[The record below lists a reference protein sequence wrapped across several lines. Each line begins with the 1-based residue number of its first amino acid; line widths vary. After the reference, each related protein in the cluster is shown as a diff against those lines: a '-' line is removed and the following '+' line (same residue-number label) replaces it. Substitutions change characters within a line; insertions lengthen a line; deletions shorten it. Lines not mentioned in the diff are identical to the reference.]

1 MNVQSQQLTQL
12 RTQIRNTPHLN
23 EADAMNMI
31 RPVVIF
37 LCGGWGRTWSAA
49 LFTLLLTACAGQDAY
64 RDARALLANDQAGA
78 ALSKLEEAARLDPHS
93 AQYRL
98 EYLKTRQRL
107 TNELLLQAERAKN
120 ARQFDVAEAAYRRAL
135 ELQPDSESAL
145 YGLKQIER
153 ERRWDDWLTQAQTYL
168 DKKDFDAA
176 RPRIQAVLLE
186 NPGHAAAAALMQ
198 VLDKAG
204 DKASAPPAP
213 VTALSANYK
222 KTVSLEFRDASIK
235 TIFELIAKSAGL
247 NFVFDKDVRTDQK
260 TSIFLRNST
269 VEAAVSRLLITNQ
282 LDQRVLDENTVL
294 IYPDTPAKQK
304 DYQLLTVKSF
314 YLSNA
319 DAKNVANT
327 LKTLLKVKDVVVD
340 ERQNM
345 LTLRD
350 TPEVVRLAEKLV
362 VLNDVP
368 EAEVM
373 LEVEV
378 IEVKRTG
385 LLDLGIRWPDQAS
398 FTPLS
403 SASGTQLTLNDLKN
417 LSGNTMGVAVNPLSI
432 SGRKTQGTTNILA
445 NPRIRSK
452 NREKAKILIGDRVP
466 NITTT
471 STATGFISDSVN
483 YIDVG
488 LKLDVEPTIY
498 PDNEIVIKVGLEV
511 SNIVSQ
517 VETKSGTRAYQIGT
531 RNANT
536 VLRLKDGENQI
547 LAGLINDEDRKT
559 ASRIPGLGDI
569 PVAGRLFG
577 GQADETSK
585 TEIVLS
591 ITPRLIRG
599 LVRPGA
605 AVMEFESGTESGL
618 RSRSGEGGGSVSTNT
633 TLTNTPA
640 GTAPWARPA
649 GSPLPPGAPGSGLPL
664 GSNQIG
670 LGTNINNA
678 PNNAGLPLPL
688 PLPLRDAEFRLL
700 GPLQVRNAQTFTVD
714 LWIDPKKPVVALPL
728 ALGFDPAVVQV
739 LSVEEG
745 DFMRQGG
752 AASQLESRIDQ
763 GGQVLL
769 TLTRKGAAGATSSGK
784 VATLTLRAVAANKTS
799 VIQVLTVAP
808 QGEGGASLTTGLPAA
823 LQFAVTP

>member
-1 MNVQSQQLTQL
+1 MNKSKTNCLL
-12 RTQIRNTPHLN
+12 FKGW
-23 EADAMNMI
+23 A
-31 RPVVIF
+31 RP
-37 LCGGWGRTWSAA
+37 WSVA
-49 LFTLLLTACAGQDAY
+49 LVALLLSACAGQDAY

-78 ALSKLEEAARLDPHS
+78 ALSKVEEAARLDPHS

-98 EYLKTRQRL
+98 EYLRTRQRL
-107 TNELLLQAERAKN
+107 TNEVLLQAERAKN

-145 YGLKQIER
+145 NGLQQIER
-153 ERRWDDWLTQAQTYL
+153 ERRWDDWLAQAQTHL

-186 NPGHAAAAALMQ
+186 NPGHADAAALMQ
-198 VLDKAG
+198 ILDKANE
-204 DKASAPPAP
+204 KASAPPAP
-213 VTALSANYK
+213 VAALSANYK
-222 KTVSLEFRDASIK
+222 KTLSLEFRDASIK

-260 TSIFLRNST
+260 ISIFLRNST

-417 LSGNTMGVAVNPLSI
+417 LSGNTIGVAVNPLSI
-432 SGRKTQGTTNILA
+432 SARKTQGATNILA

-577 GQADETSK
+577 GQADETSE

-599 LVRPGA
+599 LVRPSA
-605 AVMEFESGTESGL
+605 AVMEFDSGTESGL
-618 RSRSGEGGGSVSTNT
+618 RSRGGEGGGATSNTSTSNT
-633 TLTNTPA
+633 GSNNPA
-640 GTAPWARPA
+640 GTTPRARPP
-649 GSPLPPGAPGSGLPL
+649 GSTLPPGAPGSGLPL
-664 GSNQIG
+664 GSNQSG
-670 LGTNINNA
+670 LGTNPNNA

-688 PLPLRDAEFRLL
+688 RDADFRLL

-752 AASQLESRIDQ
+752 AASHLESRIDQ

-799 VIQVLTVAP
+799 AIQVLTVAP

>member
-1 MNVQSQQLTQL
+1 MNA
-12 RTQIRNTPHLN
+12 RTQRRADPHLN
-23 EADAMNMI
+23 EANAMNMI
-31 RPVVIF
+31 RPVVGF
-37 LCGGWGRTWSAA
+37 LRGSWRCLSCVA
-49 LFTLLLTACAGQDAY
+49 LLALLLTACAAQEAY
-64 RDARALLANDQAGA
+64 RDARALLAKDQAGA

-107 TNELLLQAERAKN
+107 TSELLQQAERARTS
-120 ARQFDVAEAAYRRAL
+120 RQFDVAETAYRRAL

-145 YGLKQIER
+145 YGIQQIER
-153 ERRWDDWLTQAQTYL
+153 ERRWDEWLEQAQAHL

-176 RPRIQAVLLE
+176 RPRVQAVLLE
-186 NPGHAAAAALMQ
+186 NPSHGAATALMQ
-198 VLDKAG
+198 LLDKAS
-204 DKASAPPAP
+204 DKATPLPSP
-213 VTALSANYK
+213 VTALSAHYK

-260 TSIFLRNST
+260 TSIFLRSST

-319 DAKNVANT
+319 DAKNVSNT

-417 LSGNTMGVAVNPLSI
+417 LSGNTIGVAVNPLSI
-432 SGRKTQGTTNILA
+432 SARKTLGATNILA

-547 LAGLINDEDRKT
+547 LAGLINDEERKT

-569 PVAGRLFG
+569 PLAGRLFG

-599 LVRPGA
+599 LVRPG
-605 AVMEFESGTESGL
+605 VEVLEFESGTESGL
-618 RSRSGEGGGSVSTNT
+618 RSRSGDGGGAANANSSTNT
-633 TLTNTPA
+633 GANAPT
-640 GTAPWARPA
+640 GTAPGVR
-649 GSPLPPGAPGSGLPL
+649 PLPPGSALPPGSSQSGL
-664 GSNQIG
+664 GS
-670 LGTNINNA
+670 GTNNT
-678 PNNAGLPLPL
+678 PNNAGL

-700 GPLQVRNAQTFTVD
+700 GPLQVRSGQTFTVD

-739 LSVEEG
+739 LSVDEG

-752 AASQLESRIDQ
+752 AASQLESRIDA

-769 TLTRKGAAGATSSGK
+769 TLTRKGATGASSSGK
-784 VATLTLRAVAANKTS
+784 VATLTVRAVAANKTS
-799 VIQVLTVAP
+799 AIQVLTVAP

>member
-1 MNVQSQQLTQL
+1 MNAGNQRPVTS
-12 RTQIRNTPHLN
+12 HLN
-23 EADAMNMI
+23 EANAMNMI
-31 RPVVIF
+31 RSVVGF
-37 LCGGWGRTWSAA
+37 LCGGGGRSWSVA
-49 LFTLLLTACAGQDAY
+49 LVALLLTACAAQDAY

-78 ALSKLEEAARLDPHS
+78 ALSKLEEAARLDPRS
-93 AQYRL
+93 AVYRL

-107 TNELLLQAERAKN
+107 TNELLQQAERARTS
-120 ARQFDVAEAAYRRAL
+120 RQFDVAETAYRRAL

-145 YGLKQIER
+145 NGLRQIER
-153 ERRWDDWLTQAQTYL
+153 ERRWDEWLEQAQAHL
-168 DKKDFDAA
+168 DKKDFESA

-186 NPGHAAAAALMQ
+186 NPGHVAATALMQ
-198 VLDKAG
+198 TLDKATT
-204 DKASAPPAP
+204 PPTP

-260 TSIFLRNST
+260 TSIFLRSST
-269 VEAAVSRLLITNQ
+269 VEAAVSRLLIANQ
-282 LDQRVLDENTVL
+282 LDQRVLDDNTVL

-398 FTPLS
+398 FSPLS
-403 SASGTQLTLNDLKN
+403 SASGTQLTLNDLRN
-417 LSGNTMGVAVNPLSI
+417 LSGNTIGVAVNPLSI
-432 SGRKTQGTTNILA
+432 SARKTQGSTNILA

-633 TLTNTPA
+633 TSTNTPA
-640 GTAPWARPA
+640 GTAPGARPA
-649 GSPLPPGAPGSGLPL
+649 GSPLPPGAPGSGLPM
-664 GSNQIG
+664 GSNQSG

-678 PNNAGLPLPL
+678 PNNAGL

-769 TLTRKGAAGATSSGK
+769 TLTRKGAAGATSEGK

-799 VIQVLTVAP
+799 AIQVLTVAP
-808 QGEGGASLTTGLPAA
+808 QGEGGASLTAGLPAA

>member
-1 MNVQSQQLTQL
+1 MNLPIQR
-12 RTQIRNTPHLN
+12 RTQVRITPHLN
-23 EADAMNMI
+23 ETNAMNMI
-31 RPVVIF
+31 RPLVSF
-37 LCGGWGRTWSAA
+37 FCGGWVRTASLA
-49 LFTLLLTACAGQDAY
+49 LVALLLTACAAQDAY
-64 RDARALLANDQAGA
+64 RDARSLLANDQAGA
-78 ALSKLEEAARLDPHS
+78 ALSKLEEAARLDPRS
-93 AQYRL
+93 ALYRL

-107 TNELLLQAERAKN
+107 TNELLQQAERARTS
-120 ARQFDVAEAAYRRAL
+120 RQFEVAETAYRRAL
-135 ELQPDSESAL
+135 ELQPDSELAL
-145 YGLKQIER
+145 NGLKQIER
-153 ERRWDDWLTQAQTYL
+153 ERRWDEWLEQAQSHL

-186 NPGHAAAAALMQ
+186 NPSHAAANALMQ
-198 VLDKAG
+198 QLDKATT
-204 DKASAPPAP
+204 PPAP
-213 VTALSANYK
+213 VNALSANYK

-282 LDQRVLDENTVL
+282 LDQRVLDDNTVL

-314 YLSNA
+314 YLSSA

-417 LSGNTMGVAVNPLSI
+417 LSGNTIGVAVNPLSI
-432 SGRKTQGTTNILA
+432 SARKTQGSTNILA

-599 LVRPGA
+599 LVRPSA
-605 AVMEFESGTESGL
+605 TVMEFDSGTESGL
-618 RSRSGEGGGSVSTNT
+618 RSRSGEGGGASGNT
-633 TLTNTPA
+633 SNTGSNYPA
-640 GTAPWARPA
+640 GTAPGARPP
-649 GSPLPPGAPGSGLPL
+649 GSTLTPGAPGSGLPL
-664 GSNQIG
+664 GSNQSG
-670 LGTNINNA
+670 LGSN
-678 PNNAGLPLPL
+678 PNNAGL

-700 GPLQVRNAQTFTVD
+700 GPLQVRNGQTFTVD

-769 TLTRKGAAGATSSGK
+769 TLTRKGAAGATSAGK
-784 VATLTLRAVAANKTS
+784 VATLTVRALAANKTS
-799 VIQVLTVAP
+799 AIQVLTVAP